1 MSKNYM
7 YNMCNRLKIIL
18 LILFILPLLN
28 GCRIDESSY
37 ELTNY
42 KGKSVNTFEKKTKT
56 ELVEESNGVYK
67 LEGALQLIAPKGDI
81 TSIMVLDGGKN
92 YKIFGVEIGMD
103 KTEAENKI
111 KEFYGVETNK
121 TLESDKNSVT
131 YTYKNTDSEL
141 YISYDIDTHKV
152 TGMSYYYFKPDKQQ
166 VTEDTTAGELI
177 ALIGDI
183 RVYYNEVMVYLK
195 SAQETYETEYG
206 KDVWNVDIFGDGKTF
221 GEHIKDEV
229 IKQITQIKIIRDKAE
244 QLGIALTEEEMADA
258 VSYAAEHFAGLSD
271 ADIDRYLVSREL
283 LEQVYSENLLAE
295 KVFETLTIDVDTN
308 VSDYESRQI
317 TVQHIL
323 IYGTEPDDEG
333 NRKPLSFEEREK
345 AYQKAVSLLERARS
359 GEDFYSLAEANS
371 EDEVIEYTF
380 GRGTGPEEFS
390 DTFEQAAFNL
400 KTGEISD
407 IITTDYGWHIIYCVT
422 DFNEDATTEVKE
434 KIIED
439 RRTKLF
445 AELYEQW
452 FADYDVVINSEVWD
466 AISLGD

>member
-1 MSKNYM
+1 MSKNCM
-7 YNMCNRLKIIL
+7 YNMCHRLKIIL

-56 ELVEESNGVYK
+56 ELVEESNGIYK

-81 TSIMVLDGGKN
+81 TSIIVLNGAKN

-103 KTEAENKI
+103 KTEAENKL
-111 KEFYGVETNK
+111 KEIYGAETNK
-121 TLESDKNSVT
+121 TLESEKNSVT
-131 YTYKNTDSEL
+131 HTYKNSDSEI
-141 YISYDIDTHKV
+141 YISFDIDTNKV
-152 TGMSYYYFKPDKQQ
+152 TEMSYYYFKSDKQQ
-166 VTEDTTAGELI
+166 VTEDTSAGELI

-183 RVYYNEVMVYLK
+183 RVYYNEAMVYLK

-206 KDVWNVDIFGDGKTF
+206 KDIWNVDIFGDGKTF

-229 IKQITQIKIIRDKAE
+229 IKQITQIKVIRDKAE
-244 QLGIALTEEEMADA
+244 QMGITLTDEEKADA
-258 VSYAAEHFAGLSD
+258 ASYAAEHFAGLSD
-271 ADIDRYLVSREL
+271 ADIDRYLVTRDL

-323 IYGTEPDDEG
+323 IYGTELDNEG
-333 NRKPLSFEEREK
+333 NRKPLSFEQREK
-345 AYQKAVSLLERARS
+345 AYQKVISLLERARS

-390 DTFEQAAFNL
+390 NTFEQAAFNL

-434 KIIED
+434 KIIEE

-452 FADYDVVINSEVWD
+452 SSDYDVVINSEVWD
-466 AISLGD
+466 AISLKD